1 MDRVCAMVAVII
13 LLAVIPLLK
22 DYSEQFYV
30 ISHPTDSTVTRFI
43 GEK

>member
-22 DYSEQFYV
+22 DHSEQ
-30 ISHPTDSTVTRFI
+30 SCDTRCHTDSTVTRFI